1 MAVDVNNVYQTVLY
15 ILNKEQRGYMTPG
28 EFNNV
33 AAQVQQSIFEK
44 YFEDL
49 NQYMRGPQVENEY
62 ADRVKNL
69 EEKISYFETSQP
81 LVLDQPTPGGP
92 TTGIGY
98 LDGLTP
104 KVHRIGTF
112 EYESTTGQLIELQY
126 VSHHQLNLIR
136 RSKLTQPT
144 LHYPVYVLD
153 QGTSNYEIKVYPNTI
168 SSITCN
174 YIKKPA
180 NPIWAFNVNGVTGA
194 YEYVEP
200 GDVSQFPVTTGSVP
214 FEISNQDK
222 TELII
227 GILLYA
233 GVIVRDPSIVN
244 VAADAIRQ
252 EEISE
257 KS

>member
-1 MAVDVNNVYQTVLY
+1 MAVNVNNVYQTVLY

-69 EEKISYFETSQP
+69 EEKISNFETSQP
-81 LVLDQPTPGGP
+81 LVLTSGVGN
-92 TTGIGY
+92 I
-98 LDGLTP
+98 DGLTP

-112 EYESTTGQLIELQY
+112 EYQPTAGSLIELQS

-136 RSKLTQPT
+136 RSKLTQPS
-144 LHYPVYVLD
+144 LHYPVYILD
-153 QGTSNYEIKVYPNTI
+153 QGTANYEITVYPNTI
-168 SSITCN
+168 SNIICN
-174 YIKKPA
+174 YIKKPE
-180 NPIWAFNVNGVTGA
+180 NPVWAFNVNATTGA
-194 YEYVEP
+194 YEYVAP
-200 GDVSQFPVTTGSVP
+200 GDVSTFPITTGSVP

>member
-1 MAVDVNNVYQTVLY
+1 MAVNVNNVYQTVLY

-69 EEKISYFETSQP
+69 EEKISNFETSQP
-81 LVLDQPTPGGP
+81 LALA
-92 TTGIGY
+92 TGVGSI
-98 LDGLTP
+98 DSLTP
-104 KVHRIGTF
+104 AVHRIGTF
-112 EYESTTGQLIELQY
+112 EYQPRTGSLIELQY

-153 QGTSNYEIKVYPNTI
+153 QGAANYEITVYPNTI
-168 SSITCN
+168 SNITCN
-174 YIKKPA
+174 YIKKPE

-194 YEYVEP
+194 YEYVAP
-200 GDVSQFPVTTGSVP
+200 GGVSQFPVLTGSVP

-233 GVIVRDPSIVN
+233 GVIIRDPSIVN
-244 VAADAIRQ
+244 IAADAIRQ

>member
-1 MAVDVNNVYQTVLY
+1 MAVNVNNVYQTVLY

-49 NQYMRGPQVENEY
+49 NQYLRGPQVENEY

-69 EEKISYFETSQP
+69 EEKISNFETSQP
-81 LVLDQPTPGGP
+81 LTLTSGVGNIDS
-92 TTGIGY
+92 
-98 LDGLTP
+98 LTP
-104 KVHRIGTF
+104 TVHRIGTF
-112 EYESTTGQLIELQY
+112 EYQPTAGSLIELQS

-144 LHYPVYVLD
+144 LQYPVYILD
-153 QGTSNYEIKVYPNTI
+153 QGAANYEITVYPNTI
-168 SSITCN
+168 SNIACN
-174 YIKKPA
+174 YIKKPE
-180 NPIWAFNVNGVTGA
+180 NPIWAFNVNATTGA
-194 YEYVEP
+194 YEYVAP
-200 GDVSQFPVTTGSVP
+200 GDVSTFPVTTGSVP

>member
-69 EEKISYFETSQP
+69 EEKITNFETSQS
-81 LVLDQPTPGGP
+81 LTLTSSGGAAV
-92 TTGIGY
+92 GNIN
-98 LDGLTP
+98 GLTP
-104 KVHRIGTF
+104 TVHRIGTF
-112 EYESTTGQLIELQY
+112 EYQSTTGSLIELQY

-153 QGTSNYEIKVYPNTI
+153 QGAANYEIKVYPDTI
-168 SSITCN
+168 PSITCN
-174 YIKKPA
+174 YIKKPE
-180 NPIWAFNVNGVTGA
+180 NPIWAFDVNAVTGA

-200 GDVSQFPVTTGSVP
+200 GVVSQFPVLTGSVP
-214 FEISNQDK
+214 FDISNQDK

-233 GVIVRDPSIVN
+233 GVIIRDPSIVN

>member
-1 MAVDVNNVYQTVLY
+1 MAVDINNVYQTVLY

-69 EEKISYFETSQP
+69 EEKISNFETSQS
-81 LVLDQPTPGGP
+81 LTLTSGVGN
-92 TTGIGY
+92 I
-98 LDGLTP
+98 DGLTP
-104 KVHRIGTF
+104 TVHRIGTF
-112 EYESTTGQLIELQY
+112 EYQSTTGDLIELQY

-168 SSITCN
+168 SEITCN
-174 YIKKPA
+174 YIKKPE
-180 NPIWAFNVNGVTGA
+180 NPIWAFNVNATTGA

-200 GDVSQFPVTTGSVP
+200 NNPSTFPVATGSVP

>member
-1 MAVDVNNVYQTVLY
+1 MAVNVNNVYQTVLY

-69 EEKISYFETSQP
+69 EEKISNFEVSNSLAVSLTS
-81 LVLDQPTPGGP
+81 PTDSFA
-92 TTGIGY
+92 TGN
-98 LDGLTP
+98 LTSLNP
-104 KVHRIGTF
+104 HRIGTF
-112 EYESTTGQLIELQY
+112 EYQPTSGSLIELQS

-144 LHYPVYVLD
+144 LQYPVYVLD

-168 SSITCN
+168 SEIICN
-174 YIKKPA
+174 YIKKPE
-180 NPIWAFNVNGVTGA
+180 NPIWAFNVNATTGA
-194 YEYVEP
+194 YEYVAP
-200 GDVSQFPVTTGSVP
+200 GDVSTFPVTTGSVP

>member
-69 EEKISYFETSQP
+69 EEKISNFETSQP
-81 LVLDQPTPGGP
+81 LALA
-92 TTGIGY
+92 TGVGNINS
-98 LDGLTP
+98 LTP
-104 KVHRIGTF
+104 EVHRIGTF
-112 EYESTTGQLIELQY
+112 EYQSTTGDLIELQY

-144 LHYPVYVLD
+144 LHYPVYILD
-153 QGTSNYEIKVYPNTI
+153 QGATNYEITVYPNTI
-168 SSITCN
+168 QNITCN

-180 NPIWAFNVNGVTGA
+180 NPIWAFNVNAVTGA

-200 GDVSQFPVTTGSVP
+200 NAVSTFPVATGSVP

-233 GVIVRDPSIVN
+233 GVIVRDPSIAN
-244 VAADAIRQ
+244 VASDAIRQ